1 MIDDMQIIR
10 YLDGEMT
17 EAEKLEF
24 EHKIS
29 DHPGLAE
36 RVETFRKIQEL
47 AGKALRRA
55 EDPEAALDDE
65 TREEIRQAV
74 KDFKEGRGGAVS
86 GEDREMIRRARRAF
100 EQRREKAR
108 PKEKYVQDGRQL
120 RANMLQIRRIWFT
133 AAAVVV
139 LAVIILL
146 IIFRPLR
153 DRPQGDLYAKY
164 YKEFPL
170 TEKVI
175 ELSRADDDLL
185 FALRVYEAGDYERAL
200 ILFEMLA
207 DSSDLRQY
215 SLFYAAHAYLHLN
228 LTDRAI
234 KTFLDLLDEGPGEL
248 ETATRWYLALSYL
261 RSGEEAL
268 SKEQLKQV
276 AATDSP
282 YRKDARRLLAD
293 LQ

>member
-1 MIDDMQIIR
+1 MTDEQQIIR

-24 EHKIS
+24 EQKIS
-29 DHPGLAE
+29 DNPGLAE
-36 RVETFRKIQEL
+36 RVETYRKIQQL
-47 AGKALRRA
+47 AGKALRKA
-55 EDPEAALDDE
+55 EDPETALDDE

-74 KDFKEGRGGAVS
+74 KDFKEGRGDAVS
-86 GEDREMIRRARRAF
+86 GVDDETIKGARQAF

-108 PKEKYVQDGRQL
+108 QEGQDAPDGSQL
-120 RANMLQIRRIWFT
+120 RSNILQIRRIWFT
-133 AAAVVV
+133 AAAVMVV
-139 LAVIILL
+139 AL
-146 IIFRPLR
+146 IIFLLVFRPLR
-153 DRPQGDLYAKY
+153 DRQPVDLYAKY
-164 YKEFPL
+164 YKEFPI

-200 ILFEMLA
+200 ALFEMLA

-215 SLFYAAHAYLHLN
+215 SLFYIAHACLHLN

-234 KTFLDLLDEGPGEL
+234 KTFLDLLDEDPGEL

-268 SKEQLKQV
+268 SKEQLEQV
-276 AATDSP
+276 VATDSI